1 MQRNFFCQKC
11 ELKMLVNDFLSKI
24 IMEIKSL
31 WEKISI
37 LEIIFYES
45 GNYILNYLGKGFFSR
60 NCYQIASISPKLIY
74 LNQERWFEKKNHQW
88 IGKSPS
94 WNNHLKYVILV
105 FSSVSEQGKGK
116 DFFKGFYWLRLRKSV

>member
-24 IMEIKSL
+24 IMEIESL

-45 GNYILNYLGKGFFSR
+45 GNYILNYLGKGFFKQKLLS
-60 NCYQIASISPKLIY
+60 NSLYFPKTY
-74 LNQERWFEKKNHQW
+74 LF
-88 IGKSPS
+88 
-94 WNNHLKYVILV
+94 
-105 FSSVSEQGKGK
+105 
-116 DFFKGFYWLRLRKSV
+116 